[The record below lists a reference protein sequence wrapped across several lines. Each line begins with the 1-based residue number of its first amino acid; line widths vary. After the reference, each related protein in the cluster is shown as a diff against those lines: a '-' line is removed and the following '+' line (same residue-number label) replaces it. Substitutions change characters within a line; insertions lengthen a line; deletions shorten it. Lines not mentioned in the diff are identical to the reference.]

1 MKMIVSSFY
10 NTLIDEEGAI
20 PTSTMFT
27 LDEYKKNGSL
37 FTVLTNRDI
46 DEVLYYDES
55 FPFIDYIISFNGS
68 IIYDVNRRVV
78 LRKKELDD
86 NTISK
91 VEELLSDYEIL
102 YYTED
107 GVFENRVDS
116 VLKIEVKLP
125 KKNKK
130 IIDICKDNGINY
142 SILKINKELYLEISP
157 STFKDALNSLL
168 DNLKI
173 NTKEIL
179 GIIGNDS
186 DIDLINY
193 LDNCYVV
200 SNASKELKSKTKKRT
215 KSNTSKGVEY
225 LLKKIKK

>member
-1 MKMIVSSFY
+1 
-10 NTLIDEEGAI
+10 
-20 PTSTMFT
+20 MF
-27 LDEYKKNGSL
+27 
-37 FTVLTNRDI
+37 
-46 DEVLYYDES
+46 
-55 FPFIDYIISFNGS
+55 
-68 IIYDVNRRVV
+68 
-78 LRKKELDD
+78 
-86 NTISK
+86 
-91 VEELLSDYEIL
+91 SDYEML

-107 GVFENRVDS
+107 GVYENRVEDI
-116 VLKIEVKLP
+116 LKIELKLP

-130 IIDICKDNGINY
+130 IIDICKDNEINY

-157 STFKDALNSLL
+157 STFKDGLEKLL
-168 DNLKI
+168 DNIKI
-173 NTKEIL
+173 SSKDVL

-193 LDNCYVV
+193 LDDCYVV